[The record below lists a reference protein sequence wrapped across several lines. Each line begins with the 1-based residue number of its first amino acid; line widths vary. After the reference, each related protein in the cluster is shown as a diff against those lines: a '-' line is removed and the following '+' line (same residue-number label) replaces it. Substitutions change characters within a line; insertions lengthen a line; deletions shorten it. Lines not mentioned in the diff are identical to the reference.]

1 MPLEALVEHWSR
13 QARKLTEA
21 GVTDPSEILVEAMVE
36 HWKLQARK
44 LIEAGVPI
52 ERVAESM
59 MNAALDVE
67 NERLASLL
75 RKAKDRMAAMVAA
88 IHEAR
93 AERPLTDSA
102 NQTVMP
108 DAARVA
114 EEKTDT

>member
-36 HWKLQARK
+36 HWKLQAWK

-75 RKAKDRMAAMVAA
+75 RKAMDR
-88 IHEAR
+88 R

-108 DAARVA
+108 RCGASR
-114 EEKTDT
+114 